1 MVMLLMVSGGGE
13 MWCMSDAEDSAV
25 SGEIVAAP
33 AADIRYEDASEVA
46 NVTVVVEYRDGRVKE
61 YEAREPQD
69 FQMNDPESISAQVFR
84 QTGLALGAG
93 GGFRG
98 VTAGVPSLS
107 LSFSAHPRYNLH
119 IRNKRKGDQASLGA

>member
-1 MVMLLMVSGGGE
+1 
-13 MWCMSDAEDSAV
+13 MSDDAV
-25 SGEIVAAP
+25 LEGALVPAP
-33 AADIRYEDASEVA
+33 QPADIRYEEEGADDVV
-46 NVTVVVEYRDGRVKE
+46 NVLVVVTHRDGRVKE

-69 FQMNDPESISAQVFR
+69 FKMSDPESISAQVFR

-107 LSFSAHPRYNLH
+107 LSFTAHPRYNLH
-119 IRNKRKGDQASLGA
+119 IRNKRADDRTALE